1 MVESEDPSVRSED
14 ATRVLAV
21 DDHGPFLV
29 VMRRVVEATPGFE
42 LAAEADSG
50 ERAIDA
56 ADELHP
62 DLVLMD
68 VAMPGLDGI
77 ETTRRIKAASPS
89 TVVVL
94 VSATHPDDLPRAA
107 AACPAD
113 EIVWKPQ
120 LRPRLLEEIWERHR
134 AR

>member
-1 MVESEDPSVRSED
+1 MVENDTPTKPPGD

-21 DDHGPFLV
+21 DDHEPFRG
-29 VMRRVVEATPGFE
+29 VMRQVVEAMPGFE
-42 LAAEADSG
+42 LAAEVDSG
-50 ERAIDA
+50 ERAVDA
-56 ADELHP
+56 AADLHP

-68 VAMPGLDGI
+68 VSMPGLDGI
-77 ETTRRIKAASPS
+77 ETTRRIKAHSPS

-107 AACPAD
+107 ASCPAD
-113 EIVWKPQ
+113 AIVWKPE
-120 LRPRLLEEIWERHR
+120 LRPRLLEEIWQRRR